1 LAEDCR
7 NTLRGKYNTKGEDNN
22 MSRNKAIIR
31 EFIKSWSK
39 LDAKELAGYFTEDG
53 IYHNMPIQPVQGRDN
68 IENFILGFSGTWT
81 ETTWEIINIVADGDF
96 VVAERVDRT
105 KAGEKSVDLPCVG
118 VFELENGKIKAWRD
132 YFDLSAYMNALS

>member
-1 LAEDCR
+1 
-7 NTLRGKYNTKGEDNN
+7 